1 MKLILPEQIT
11 ATQYAAYLKDW
22 GAERI
27 VPIASA
33 NPKNL
38 PFEEWRR
45 ESIQKRTRVPE
56 GFVNETLYFLTD
68 DNETKLFGAVDI
80 RHELND
86 YLRLFGGH
94 IGYGIVPSERRH
106 GYAKIQLALALPIA
120 RSIGIKRY
128 SSPAMIQTPDRRKRL
143 KAPAAY
149 SKTKC
154 WKKASSRAGTGCPA
168 QTILKER
175 SEKHDKF

>member
-86 YLRLFGGH
+86 SLRLFGGH

-120 RSIGIKRY
+120 RSIGIKKVLITCNDTNTGSAKTIESAGGVLENKVLEEGILTRRY
-128 SSPAMIQTPDRRKRL
+128 WVPCADDFERK
-143 KAPAAY
+143 K
-149 SKTKC
+149 
-154 WKKASSRAGTGCPA
+154 
-168 QTILKER
+168 
-175 SEKHDKF
+175 

>member
-94 IGYGIVPSERRH
+94 IGKVG
-106 GYAKIQLALALPIA
+106 
-120 RSIGIKRY
+120 
-128 SSPAMIQTPDRRKRL
+128 
-143 KAPAAY
+143 APHIF
-149 SKTKC
+149 KQVFLITV
-154 WKKASSRAGTGCPA
+154 
-168 QTILKER
+168 
-175 SEKHDKF
+175 

>member
-80 RHELND
+80 RRVCQNPACARAAHCAFN
-86 YLRLFGGH
+86 
-94 IGYGIVPSERRH
+94 RH
-106 GYAKIQLALALPIA
+106 QK
-120 RSIGIKRY
+120 
-128 SSPAMIQTPDRRKRL
+128 
-143 KAPAAY
+143 
-149 SKTKC
+149 
-154 WKKASSRAGTGCPA
+154 GTHHL
-168 QTILKER
+168 Q
-175 SEKHDKF
+175 

>member
-94 IGYGIVPSERRH
+94 IGYGIVPSERPPT
-106 GYAKIQLALALPIA
+106 GMPKSSL
-120 RSIGIKRY
+120 RSRCPLRVQSASKRY
-128 SSPAMIQTPDRRKRL
+128 SSPAMIQTPDRLKTIERRRRRTRKQSAGRRHPH
-143 KAPAAY
+143 APVLGAL
-149 SKTKC
+149 
-154 WKKASSRAGTGCPA
+154 R
-168 QTILKER
+168 R
-175 SEKHDKF
+175 RF

>member
-94 IGYGIVPSERRH
+94 IGYGIVPSER
-106 GYAKIQLALALPIA
+106 
-120 RSIGIKRY
+120 SIGIKKVLITCNDTNTGSAKTIESAGGVLENKVLEEGILTRRY
-128 SSPAMIQTPDRRKRL
+128 WVPCADDFERK
-143 KAPAAY
+143 K
-149 SKTKC
+149 
-154 WKKASSRAGTGCPA
+154 
-168 QTILKER
+168 
-175 SEKHDKF
+175 